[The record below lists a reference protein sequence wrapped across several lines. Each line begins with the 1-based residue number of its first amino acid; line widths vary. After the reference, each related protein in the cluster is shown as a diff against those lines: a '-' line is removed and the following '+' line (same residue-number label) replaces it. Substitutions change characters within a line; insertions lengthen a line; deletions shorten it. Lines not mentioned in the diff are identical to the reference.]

1 MNAPVQRIGIRV
13 ESMPRL
19 SFVVETAPVF
29 HGVGY
34 NSTAAMRWFAYRLE
48 IKSKKNHEVLPML

>member
-1 MNAPVQRIGIRV
+1 
-13 ESMPRL
+13 MPRL

-34 NSTAAMRWFAYRLE
+34 NSTAATRSFADRLE
-48 IKSKKNHEVLPML
+48 IKSKKNHEILPVL

>member
-1 MNAPVQRIGIRV
+1 
-13 ESMPRL
+13 MPRL